1 MIYFSDDIKNQIID
15 TSPIDEIIDKLD
27 EFKNDNEMIL
37 TYFNYG
43 TVSIDYI
50 ENLLKVD
57 TNKLAYYC
65 TDDTFTI
72 SSCIS
77 CMVYSRQNK
86 KNSDTILYY
95 IMVISTQK
103 EFRCNGYAT
112 KLLNGFVERVKL
124 ETKNTN
130 KKVKIILSSLDEV
143 ISYYQK
149 YGFEV
154 VDCSFDNYPYFKY
167 FEKYDQNKI
176 YNIMELN
183 ITPFNISNA
192 DFKI

>member
-15 TSPIDEIIDKLD
+15 TSPIDQIIDKLD